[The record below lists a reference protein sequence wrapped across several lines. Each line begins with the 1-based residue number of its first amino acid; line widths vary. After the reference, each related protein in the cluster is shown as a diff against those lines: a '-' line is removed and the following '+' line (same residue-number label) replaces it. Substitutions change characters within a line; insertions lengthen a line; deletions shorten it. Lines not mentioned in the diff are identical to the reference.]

1 MVKGDVQHK
10 KSVSRLESF
19 RHAWRGLKVLMGQPN
34 AKIHVMVA
42 CGVVVLGVALDV
54 AAWEWCVLSLAMA
67 LVLGAE
73 ALNTGI
79 ELAVDLAQP
88 EWHELARNA
97 KDVSAAGVL
106 ICTLGAVS
114 VGCWVFAPKIWG
126 VL

>member
-1 MVKGDVQHK
+1 MVKGDVQLK
-10 KSVSRLESF
+10 RSVSRLDSF
-19 RHAWRGLKVLMGQPN
+19 RHAWRDLRVLMDQPN
-34 AKIHVMVA
+34 AKIHVIVA
-42 CGVVVLGVALDV
+42 VGVVVLGVALEV
-54 AAWEWCVLSLAMA
+54 AAGEWCVLSLAMA

-88 EWHELARNA
+88 EWHELPRNA

-114 VGCWVFAPKIWG
+114 VGCWVFAPKI
-126 VL
+126 

>member
-1 MVKGDVQHK
+1 MVKGNVQHK
-10 KSVSRLESF
+10 RSVSRLDSF
-19 RHAWRGLKVLMGQPN
+19 GHALRGLWVLMGQPN
-34 AKIHVMVA
+34 AKIHVIVA
-42 CGVVVLGVALDV
+42 VGVVVLGVALEV

-88 EWHELARNA
+88 ERHELARNA

-114 VGCWVFAPKIWG
+114 VGGWVFAPKIWG

>member
-1 MVKGDVQHK
+1 LVKTDVQLK
-10 KSVSRLESF
+10 RSVSRLDSF
-19 RHAWRGLKVLMGQPN
+19 GHAWRGLRVLMGQPN
-34 AKIHVMVA
+34 AKIHVLVA
-42 CGVVVLGVALDV
+42 LGVVVLGVALDV
-54 AAWEWCVLSLAMA
+54 GAWEWCVLSLAMA
-67 LVLGAE
+67 MVLGAE

-114 VGCWVFAPKIWG
+114 VGGWVFVPKIWG

>member
-1 MVKGDVQHK
+1 
-10 KSVSRLESF
+10 
-19 RHAWRGLKVLMGQPN
+19 MGQPN

-42 CGVVVLGVALDV
+42 CGVLALGVALDV
-54 AAWEWCVLSLAMA
+54 GAWEWCVLSLAMA

-114 VGCWVFAPKIWG
+114 VGCWVFAPRIWS

>member
-10 KSVSRLESF
+10 RSVSRLDSF
-19 RHAWRGLKVLMGQPN
+19 RHAWRGLRVLMGQPN

-42 CGVVVLGVALDV
+42 SGVVVLGVALDV

-106 ICTLGAVS
+106 ICTLGALS

>member
-1 MVKGDVQHK
+1 MKTHVHHK
-10 KSVSRLESF
+10 RSVSRLESF
-19 RHAWRGLKVLMGQPN
+19 AHALRGLLVLMGQPN
-34 AKIHVMVA
+34 AQIHVLVA
-42 CGVVVLGVALDV
+42 LGVVALGIALNV
-54 AAWEWCVLSLAMA
+54 GTWEWCVLSLAIA
-67 LVLGAE
+67 IVLGAE

-114 VGCWVFAPKIWG
+114 AGCWVFAPRIWG
-126 VL
+126 ML

>member
-1 MVKGDVQHK
+1 MKTDIQHNR
-10 KSVSRLESF
+10 SVSRLESF
-19 RHAWRGLKVLMGQPN
+19 RHAWRGLRVLMGQPN
-34 AKIHVMVA
+34 AKIHAIVA
-42 CGVVVLGVALDV
+42 FGVVLLGVALDV

-88 EWHELARNA
+88 EWHELAGNA

-106 ICTLGAVS
+106 ICSLGAVS
-114 VGCWVFAPKIWG
+114 AGCWVFVPRLWG
-126 VL
+126 ML

>member
-1 MVKGDVQHK
+1 MVTGDSQHK
-10 KSVSRLESF
+10 RSASRLDSF
-19 RHAWRGLKVLMGQPN
+19 RHAWRGLRVLMCQPN
-34 AKIHVMVA
+34 AKIHVAVA
-42 CGVVVLGVALDV
+42 IGVVALGVALDV
-54 AAWEWCVLSLAMA
+54 AAWEWCVLSLAVA

-73 ALNTGI
+73 ALNTGV

-114 VGCWVFAPKIWG
+114 AGCWVFAPRIWG
-126 VL
+126 AL

>member
-1 MVKGDVQHK
+1 MVKGDAQHTR
-10 KSVSRLESF
+10 SVSRLESF
-19 RHAWRGLKVLMGQPN
+19 RHAWRGLRVLMDQPN

-88 EWHELARNA
+88 EWHEWARNA

>member
-1 MVKGDVQHK
+1 MVKTDVQHK
-10 KSVSRLESF
+10 RSVSRLESF
-19 RHAWRGLKVLMGQPN
+19 GHAWRGLRVLMGQPN
-34 AKIHVMVA
+34 AKIHMVVA
-42 CGVVVLGVALDV
+42 LGVVVLGVALDV

-88 EWHELARNA
+88 EWHEWARNA

-114 VGCWVFAPKIWG
+114 AGCWVFVPRLWD
-126 VL
+126 LL

>member
-1 MVKGDVQHK
+1 MVKGGVQHK
-10 KSVSRLESF
+10 RSVSRLESF
-19 RHAWRGLKVLMGQPN
+19 RHACRGLRVLMGQPN
-34 AKIHVMVA
+34 AKVHVVVA
-42 CGVVVLGVALDV
+42 FGVVALGLALDV
-54 AAWEWCVLSLAMA
+54 AAWEWCVLSLAIA

-106 ICTLGAVS
+106 IFTLGAMS
-114 VGCWVFAPKIWG
+114 VGCWVFAPRIWG

>member
-1 MVKGDVQHK
+1 MKTDVQLK
-10 KSVSRLESF
+10 RSVSRLDSF
-19 RHAWRGLKVLMGQPN
+19 GHAWRGLRVLMGQPN
-34 AKIHVMVA
+34 AKIHVLVA

-54 AAWEWCVLSLAMA
+54 GAWEWCVLSLAMA
-67 LVLGAE
+67 MVLGAE

-114 VGCWVFAPKIWG
+114 VGGWVFVPKIWG

>member
-1 MVKGDVQHK
+1 MVKGDAQHK
-10 KSVSRLESF
+10 RSVSRLESF
-19 RHAWRGLKVLMGQPN
+19 RHAWRGLRVLMDQPN

-42 CGVVVLGVALDV
+42 IGVVVLGVALDV

-88 EWHELARNA
+88 EWHERARNA